1 MERKKIVTIGGGNG
15 SFTLLNGLK
24 KYSVDLTAI
33 VSMTDNGGSTGVLRD
48 ELGGLPPGDVRQCL
62 VALSDSSQM
71 MRELMNYRFEE
82 GGLKGHSFG
91 NLFLSALEKIN
102 GSFAKGVE
110 EAVHILN
117 VKGEV
122 VPVLDRDTNI
132 LFELKNGEK
141 IAGVFD
147 VDHSFDLTKV
157 GLKKA
162 SLFPKAKA
170 SQKAI
175 EKILEADLIV
185 IGPGHH
191 YCSIVPNLL
200 ATGIPEAIRQSK
212 AVVVYNCNLVNKQG
226 HNDGFS
232 LDDYVTDINKYL
244 GGERIDFVTF
254 NSQKPA
260 AYLIKKY
267 ANQKELLVNFSK
279 EEKADRNYKIV
290 RADLLSGEKPSYSKA
305 DVHASR
311 RAFIRHDSDK
321 LAKVLM
327 MILEMG
333 DRENIIKEII

>member
-33 VSMTDNGGSTGVLRD
+33 VSMTDNGGASGVLRD
-48 ELGGLPPGDVRQCL
+48 ELGVLPPGDVRQCL
-62 VALSDSSQM
+62 VALSDSSEM
-71 MRELMNYRFEE
+71 LRKLMNYRFEE

-91 NLFLSALEKIN
+91 NLLLSALEKIN

-110 EAVHILN
+110 EAVNILN

-122 VPVLDRDTNI
+122 VPVLDKDTNI
-132 LFELKNGEK
+132 LFELKNGK
-141 IAGVFD
+141 KLNGVVE
-147 VDHSFDLTKV
+147 VDHSFDLATIGVKS
-157 GLKKA
+157 A
-162 SLFPKAKA
+162 SLFPRTKA
-170 SQKAI
+170 SKKAI

-191 YCSIVPNLL
+191 YCSIIPNLL
-200 ATGIPEAIRQSK
+200 AEGIPQAIRASK
-212 AVVVYNCNLVNKQG
+212 AVVVYNCNLVNKKG

-244 GGERIDFVTF
+244 GGSRINFATF

-267 ANQKELLVNFSK
+267 ADQKELLVSFDKNQK
-279 EEKADRNYKIV
+279 TDRNYKIV
-290 RADLLSGEKPSYSKA
+290 KADLISGKKPSYSKV
-305 DVHASR
+305 DVFASR

-333 DRENIIKEII
+333 DFESIIKEII